1 MKIHRSYYKEYL
13 FFFGTDEQATGE
25 GALGQ
30 QVDDLLA
37 ANVAVGAMCGFFDE
51 AYTLYFASEFALNNL
66 DYTVEEFVALSQGSF
81 MNVVFPEDRDVVQKA
96 LDDSS
101 FEHFEFRMI
110 AKDNTPRWFT
120 GKCTVNVLDDGR
132 RVWVATFRSI
142 QEEHAFKKEMLS
154 KLSHD
159 MFTPLN
165 TILGTADLMASGCT
179 DEKTKNSCYLIYDAA
194 TRLMDMVGRAMELHG
209 DTAEML
215 QNNQPFSLREL
226 VLVTRDQTACRLDK
240 RQQNV
245 EVSIEVEHP
254 NVKSNFS
261 YLNRA
266 LRAIIENASTFSPEG
281 STIVLRARELD
292 SFNQGFGFYEISVSD
307 KGIGIEENDLTRIF
321 EPFVRVKDTRLD
333 DDIPHMGLGLST
345 AKQLIQSLGGNILVT
360 SELGAGSTFSIRV
373 QLEIDEGEGET
384 SVTDALKGK
393 NVLVVEDN
401 QINREILCEY
411 LEMEGANVVPAKD
424 GQVAYDEFL
433 EREPGFFD
441 IITMD
446 IHMPNMDGYEA
457 TRCIRACKE
466 KGGDSVKIIAVTSD
480 THSEDVRRILSSGMD
495 AHVAKPVDIK
505 ALKAAIHTLNA
516 S

>member
-1 MKIHRSYYKEYL
+1 MFHVPNVGMTLPLNLL
-13 FFFGTDEQATGE
+13 FGLAYG
-25 GALGQ
+25 GAEA
-30 QVDDLLA
+30 VVDLLVDA
-37 ANVAVGAMCGFFDE
+37 IARFVPDE
-51 AYTLYFASEFALNNL
+51 IR
-66 DYTVEEFVALSQGSF
+66 DRIDGGVEELVGLPEVGLELSIGLPF
-81 MNVVFPEDRDVVQKA
+81 
-96 LDDSS
+96 L
-101 FEHFEFRMI
+101 
-110 AKDNTPRWFT
+110 
-120 GKCTVNVLDDGR
+120 
-132 RVWVATFRSI
+132 
-142 QEEHAFKKEMLS
+142 EMES
-154 KLSHD
+154 
-159 MFTPLN
+159 
-165 TILGTADLMASGCT
+165 
-179 DEKTKNSCYLIYDAA
+179 
-194 TRLMDMVGRAMELHG
+194 
-209 DTAEML
+209 
-215 QNNQPFSLREL
+215 
-226 VLVTRDQTACRLDK
+226 
-240 RQQNV
+240 
-245 EVSIEVEHP
+245 EHP

-466 KGGDSVKIIAVTSD
+466 KGGETVKIIAVTSD

-505 ALKAAIHTLNA
+505 ALKAAIHTLSA

>member
-1 MKIHRSYYKEYL
+1 MKIHRSYYKEHL
-13 FFFGTDEQATGE
+13 FFFGTDGQATGE

-66 DYTVEEFVALSQGSF
+66 DYTVEDFMELSQGSF
-81 MNVVFPEDRDVVQKA
+81 MNVVFPEDRAVVQKA
-96 LDDSS
+96 LDDGS

-110 AKDNTPRWFT
+110 AKGNTPRWFT
-120 GKCTVNVLDDGR
+120 GKCTVNALDDDR

-142 QEEHAFKKEMLS
+142 QEEYAFKKEMLS

-165 TILGTADLMASGCT
+165 TILGTADLMASSCT

-226 VLVTRDQTACRLDK
+226 VLATRDQTARRLDK

-245 EVSIEVEHP
+245 DVSIEVEHP

-281 STIVLRARELD
+281 SAILLRARELN
-292 SFNQGFGFYEISVSD
+292 SFNQDYGFYEIEVSD
-307 KGIGIEENDLTRIF
+307 RGIGIEESDLTRIF

-360 SELGAGSTFSIRV
+360 SELGAGSTFTIRV
-373 QLEIDEGEGET
+373 QLEIDEGNEET
-384 SVTDALKGK
+384 TVADALKGK

-411 LEMEGANVVPAKD
+411 LEMEGAQVVQAKD
-424 GQVAYDEFL
+424 GQIAYDEFL
-433 EREPGFFD
+433 KHEPGFFD

-457 TRCIRACKE
+457 TRCIRACE
-466 KGGDSVKIIAVTSD
+466 AKGGDSVKIIAVTSD
-480 THSEDVRRILSSGMD
+480 THSEDVRRILASGMD

-505 ALKAAIHTLNA
+505 ALKATIHTLSA

>member
-1 MKIHRSYYKEYL
+1 M
-13 FFFGTDEQATGE
+13 
-25 GALGQ
+25 
-30 QVDDLLA
+30 
-37 ANVAVGAMCGFFDE
+37 
-51 AYTLYFASEFALNNL
+51 
-66 DYTVEEFVALSQGSF
+66 
-81 MNVVFPEDRDVVQKA
+81 
-96 LDDSS
+96 
-101 FEHFEFRMI
+101 
-110 AKDNTPRWFT
+110 
-120 GKCTVNVLDDGR
+120 
-132 RVWVATFRSI
+132 
-142 QEEHAFKKEMLS
+142 
-154 KLSHD
+154 
-159 MFTPLN
+159 
-165 TILGTADLMASGCT
+165 
-179 DEKTKNSCYLIYDAA
+179 
-194 TRLMDMVGRAMELHG
+194 
-209 DTAEML
+209 
-215 QNNQPFSLREL
+215 
-226 VLVTRDQTACRLDK
+226 VTRDQTARRLDK

-307 KGIGIEENDLTRIF
+307 KGIGIEENDLARIF

-345 AKQLIQSLGGNILVT
+345 AKQLIQSLGGNIIVT

-424 GQVAYDEFL
+424 GQVACDEFL
-433 EREPGFFD
+433 ERASGFFD

-457 TRCIRACKE
+457 TRCIRSCKE

-505 ALKAAIHTLNA
+505 ALKAAIHTLSA